1 MTTRFYPGSEEAAL
15 VHPPTGSRGNRKP
28 GKGEEEEE
36 EAAADGLAGV
46 GEWGQGREGRGSMVD
61 WRKK

>member
-28 GKGEEEEE
+28 RKGEEEEE
-36 EAAADGLAGV
+36 EADGLGLGS
-46 GEWGQGREGRGSMVD
+46 GETGRRGERGSMVD